1 MPLKTE
7 NYSPRFAGEAGKL
20 KTSRKGFT
28 LVELL
33 IYSVIFA
40 GVSLTLIYFL
50 TVFFR
55 VSGYQASSSEVA
67 NQANFILE
75 KIQNEIAA
83 SSLVIVNDTATSS
96 ISYDETDDAL
106 NQPHAH
112 LVLKAQTE
120 VSGGA
125 DDNASPVLIY
135 KSGANAVLKR
145 GGLAELTLN
154 NTSVAVTNLTF
165 TKVSTPPGKDTVL
178 VGLTLQYQSPNA
190 AERISRDFTLGISR
204 AQAASFDSYLNPNAD
219 NQYDIGA
226 VGKKWKSLLLSGGAT
241 IDGSLSLTTAGTNTA
256 NNSINFLKQGIVS
269 IDPASIG
276 AGGNGTVSVTSSTV
290 PALSG
295 IQTGDRIFVT
305 PPTAL
310 EDGLLFMGATAGP
323 DAISIKIKNVSGGAV
338 DGAAQNWSYFVI
350 R

>member
-1 MPLKTE
+1 MQKAMCE
-7 NYSPRFAGEAGKL
+7 Q
-20 KTSRKGFT
+20 KGFT

-67 NQANFILE
+67 NQANFILG
-75 KIQNEIAA
+75 KIQNEITA

-96 ISYDETDDAL
+96 ITYDETDDAL
-106 NQPHAH
+106 NQPHSH

-120 VSGGA
+120 ASGGA
-125 DDNASPVLIY
+125 GDNASPVLIY
-135 KSGANAVLKR
+135 KDGTNAMLKR
-145 GGLAELTLN
+145 GSQAEVTLN
-154 NTSVAVTNLTF
+154 NASVTVTNLSF
-165 TKVSTPPGKDTVL
+165 TKVSTPPGKDTVI
-178 VGLTLQYQSPNA
+178 VGLTLEYQSVNA

-219 NQYDIGA
+219 NQYDIGTI
-226 VGKKWKSLLLSGGAT
+226 GKKWKSLLLSGGAA
-241 IDGSLSLTTAGTNTA
+241 IDGSLSLTTAGTNTT

-269 IDPASIG
+269 IDPANIG
-276 AGGNGTVSVTSSTV
+276 AGSNGTTSVASSTV
-290 PALSG
+290 PALAG
-295 IQTGDRIFVT
+295 IQTGDRIFIT
-305 PPTAL
+305 PPTTL
-310 EDGLLFMGATAGP
+310 EDGLLFMGATA
-323 DAISIKIKNVSGGAV
+323 DADSISVKIKNMSAAAIN
-338 DGAAQNWSYFVI
+338 GAAQNWSYFVI

>member
-1 MPLKTE
+1 MTHE
-7 NYSPRFAGEAGKL
+7 SCFMNQR
-20 KTSRKGFT
+20 RGFT

-55 VSGYQASSSEVA
+55 VSGYQTSSSEVA
-67 NQANFILE
+67 NQANFILG

-83 SSLVIVNDTATSS
+83 ASLVTVNDTTTSTVT
-96 ISYDETDDAL
+96 YDETDDTPL
-106 NQPHAH
+106 GEPHGH

-120 VSGGA
+120 NGA
-125 DDNASPVLIY
+125 DAIDTQSPVLIY
-135 KSGANAVLKR
+135 KNGANAVLKR
-145 GGLAELTLN
+145 GNQPEATLN
-154 NTSVAVTNLTF
+154 NASVAVTNLTF
-165 TKVSTPPGKDTVL
+165 TKVSTPPGKDTII
-178 VGLTLQYQSPNA
+178 VGLTLEYQSPNA

-204 AQAASFDSYLNPNAD
+204 AQAAAFDSNLNPNA
-219 NQYDIGA
+219 NNTYDIG
-226 VGKKWKSLLLSGGAT
+226 VSGTKWKSLLLSGNAA
-241 IDGSLSLTTAGTNTA
+241 IDGTLSLTTAGTNTA
-256 NNSINFLKQGIVS
+256 NNGINFLKQGIIP

-276 AGGNGTVSVTSSTV
+276 GGSNGTTSVASSTV
-290 PALSG
+290 PALAG
-295 IQTGDRIFVT
+295 IQTGDRVFVT

-310 EDGLLFMGATAGP
+310 ENGLLFMGATTEP
-323 DAISIKIKNVSGGAV
+323 DVISVKLKNVSASTI